1 MSTLTLQQQFSTDF
15 TALPNTFFDV
25 YMPRANGEFV
35 KVYLYIV
42 RCLSNKDKTISVT
55 TLADTFNHTEA
66 DIMRALRYWNNE
78 GLLEFVYNSDGSE
91 LMGLNLTYPTEHAS
105 KLNGSG
111 MNNSG
116 VEVKTTK
123 QDSQIATDMIIK
135 AAPEAPVKVK
145 EPARTTLT
153 AAQIRSLGE
162 QDEIAEMFYVAERY
176 LNRLLNP
183 KDREVLLYLYLDL
196 QFTVDLVIYLI
207 EYCVSNNHAS
217 IHYIQKVA
225 LDWHSNGVKTI
236 QDAKD
241 RTVNYNSSV
250 ISVMKAFGI
259 AGRSLGQSEKEFIDK
274 WNSEYCF
281 TDEMII
287 EACNRTI
294 QKTHEPSFKY
304 ADSILRAWR
313 DKNVSTMT
321 ELEALDKE
329 FAAAKTPARTT
340 AKRAGYIQR
349 DYDFD
354 ALEKSLIDT
363 TNTNN

>member
-35 KVYLYIV
+35 KIYLYIV

-91 LMGLNLTYPTEHAS
+91 LLGLNLTYPTEHAA
-105 KLNGSG
+105 KPAGSG
-111 MNNSG
+111 SG
-116 VEVKTTK
+116 NLSVSNKPK
-123 QDSQIATDMIIK
+123 QDTQPTTDMVIK
-135 AAPEAPVKVK
+135 AAPETPAKIK
-145 EPARTTLT
+145 EPAKTTLT

-196 QFTVDLVIYLI
+196 QFTVDLIIYLV

-241 RTVNYNSSV
+241 RTINYNSSV

-259 AGRSLGQSEKEFIDK
+259 AGRSLGQSEKEFIDR

-281 TDEMII
+281 TDEMIV

-313 DKNVSTMT
+313 DKNVSTIA

-329 FAAAKTPARTT
+329 FAATKLPGKATSK
-340 AKRAGYIQR
+340 KAGFIQR

-363 TNTNN
+363 NNTNN